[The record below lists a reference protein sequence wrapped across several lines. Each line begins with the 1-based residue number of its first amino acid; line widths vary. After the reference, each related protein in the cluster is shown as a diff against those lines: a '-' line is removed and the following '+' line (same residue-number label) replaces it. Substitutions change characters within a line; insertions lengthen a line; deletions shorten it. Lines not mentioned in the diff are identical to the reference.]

1 MIFTNYSI
9 SQFTKRIIFLL
20 FLFCYVGDIKVFAQA
35 TWYLAIDGKVEKDAK
50 RLDGAV
56 VTLLK
61 NGSEKEKINTSS
73 TGKFMFKLE
82 PDADYTIKIS
92 KPGHVSKLL
101 SVNTRN
107 VPPEEAVKEGYV
119 FPISVTLF
127 EEVANLDVSILN
139 QPIGKLFYS
148 KADQNFDFDEAYTKS
163 MQAQLVELQKQ
174 MALKKKEEAER
185 LAEEARRKAL
195 EEAKKRAEEEAR
207 KKAAADAAAKASA
220 DAKLKAAADAKAK
233 SDADAAAKL
242 AADAKAKAEAD
253 ARKKAD
259 SETAAKLAAE
269 QKLAAEAAAKAL
281 ADAKLKAAADAK
293 AKSDADAA
301 AKLAADAKAKAEAD
315 ARKKAD
321 SEAAAKLSAE
331 EKAKRDAEAK
341 LKVEEDAKNRLLAD
355 QKLKEESDAK
365 KKAEAEAAAKAA
377 AEAKLRVEA
386 FAKAKSNA
394 AQKQREDQERM
405 AAEMAAKGNKR
416 NLEVVSEKEKKEKE
430 LSELA
435 KKYPEGITIENV
447 DGQNCKIERIIVIKD
462 AMANEYKKIIYNW
475 GGVYYKKNDLDI
487 SEHKFTNETK

>member
-20 FLFCYVGDIKVFAQA
+20 FLFCYVGNIQVFAQA

-259 SETAAKLAAE
+259 SE
-269 QKLAAEAAAKAL
+269 
-281 ADAKLKAAADAK
+281 
-293 AKSDADAA
+293 
-301 AKLAADAKAKAEAD
+301 
-315 ARKKAD
+315 
-321 SEAAAKLSAE
+321 AAAKLSAE